1 MVESN
6 TRTPSRVD
14 GGKICIFGDL
24 HLSIAFNGQHI
35 SYGTECYENMESGQ
49 HISYG
54 TECYEN
60 MERIKEICK
69 EEKPS
74 AIIFLGDLIGVT
86 ERNIRDRQF
95 LMRVMQFFEYLNV
108 VTEGKVYSVKGNHDI
123 GDFSD
128 YDFLVGMGLIK
139 NPFLMRVM
147 QFFEYLNVVTE
158 GKVYSVKGNH
168 DIGDFSDYDFLVGMG
183 LIKNPKYIDYYND
196 ERGWEVRFHLVNYGH
211 ENEKLAITEA
221 TDAVSNVV
229 LGHADYY
236 IDGVTNWYSAK
247 GGVELSKLGNFC
259 GVELVISGHIHIP
272 STEIL
277 YTTLK
282 DGNSI
287 GIFYTGSP
295 SRVAERFDD
304 CWYVTFEFNETGT
317 ECNQK
322 LMNLKPAKDV
332 FYPKEQF
339 DLDLVDDEEIDDC
352 WYVTFEFNETGTECN
367 QKLMNLKPAKDVF
380 YPKEQ
385 FDLDLVD
392 DEEIMSKEK
401 SEKLTL
407 LVKDI
412 IESRLTTG
420 DIVSQ
425 IKSIPGFDDETKNL
439 ATDYYQKAENGGK

>member
-24 HLSIAFNGQHI
+24 HLSIAFN
-35 SYGTECYENMESGQ
+35 GQ

-86 ERNIRDRQF
+86 ERNIRDRQ
-95 LMRVMQFFEYLNV
+95 
-108 VTEGKVYSVKGNHDI
+108 
-123 GDFSD
+123 
-128 YDFLVGMGLIK
+128 
-139 NPFLMRVM
+139 FLMRVM

-339 DLDLVDDEEIDDC
+339 DLDLVDDEEI
-352 WYVTFEFNETGTECN
+352 
-367 QKLMNLKPAKDVF
+367 
-380 YPKEQ
+380 
-385 FDLDLVD
+385 
-392 DEEIMSKEK
+392 MSKEK